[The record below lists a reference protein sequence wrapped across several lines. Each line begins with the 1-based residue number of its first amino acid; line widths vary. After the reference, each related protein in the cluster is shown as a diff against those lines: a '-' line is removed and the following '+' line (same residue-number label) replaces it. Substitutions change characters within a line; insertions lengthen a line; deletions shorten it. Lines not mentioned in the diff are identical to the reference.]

1 MQLIEIEEPKT
12 KIRKQ
17 EVAIGIDFGTTNSL
31 VAFSRDH
38 KPYIIEMVQS
48 IVGIAED
55 GKLRVMAEGVRSVKR
70 QLSSLRAVGEA
81 EAKNI
86 EISAAIFSY
95 LKSKAENHLQT
106 FITKAV
112 VTVPA
117 YFDDKARSAV
127 AFAAK
132 LAGLEV
138 LRLISE
144 PTAAAY
150 AYGLENKSEG
160 VYLVYD
166 LGGGTFDVSVLNM
179 QMGVFQ
185 VLAVGGDKELGG
197 DDIDQAI
204 AGAIGVTKEE
214 ARRLKELHVE
224 SLSGA
229 IGQEAI
235 KTNDG
240 LLNWLASSASSS
252 FSRNNEF
259 NDIILP
265 LINRTMD
272 ITAQVIA
279 EVDRHIDG
287 IILVGGSTRIPLIKE
302 ELSLRFNIPIFD
314 NIDPDRV
321 VALGAALQAE
331 NLTSNSSDLLID
343 VLPLSI
349 GIELMGGLNEKIIM
363 RNTPIPASVTKEFT
377 TYADNQNAMQFHIV
391 QGERELVA
399 DCRSLARFE
408 LALKSAKAGTHR
420 LEVTFTIDADG
431 LVSVAACDKETEA
444 AHKIELNPTYG
455 LSNDEMILMLEEA
468 YKNAAL
474 DHEARKIRE
483 AEIEAKRVISRLT
496 Q

>member
-1 MQLIEIEEPKT
+1 
-12 KIRKQ
+12 
-17 EVAIGIDFGTTNSL
+17 
-31 VAFSRDH
+31 
-38 KPYIIEMVQS
+38 
-48 IVGIAED
+48 
-55 GKLRVMAEGVRSVKR
+55 MAEGVRSVKR

-81 EAKNI
+81 QAKNI

-204 AGAIGVTKEE
+204 AGAIGVSKEE

-240 LLNWLASSASSS
+240 LLNWLASSTSSS

-349 GIELMGGLNEKIIM
+349 GMELMGGLNEKIIM

-408 LALKSAKAGTHR
+408 LALKPAKAGTHR

>member
-229 IGQEAI
+229 IGEEAI
-235 KTNDG
+235 QKSDR
-240 LLNWLASSASSS
+240 LLNWLASSTSSS